1 MISYLFLILEYIAT
15 RSKGVVYNVGIAVFI
30 STLFY
35 VTKIDTNTVIET
47 SKSAV
52 DLLGILLGFTISM
65 FAIILSVNNDIITK
79 TKEVFLNV
87 KFYKQKFSLYD
98 RLITGIAFVIF
109 LFSFL
114 LIYNFIFPIVYIGLL
129 KQYVIFFV
137 INIGIIIFSILE
149 LLSCIVNYYLLIT
162 NKKKNSN
169 Y

>member
-65 FAIILSVNNDIITK
+65 FAIILS
-79 TKEVFLNV
+79 
-87 KFYKQKFSLYD
+87 
-98 RLITGIAFVIF
+98 
-109 LFSFL
+109 
-114 LIYNFIFPIVYIGLL
+114 
-129 KQYVIFFV
+129 
-137 INIGIIIFSILE
+137 
-149 LLSCIVNYYLLIT
+149 
-162 NKKKNSN
+162 
-169 Y
+169 